1 MVFRAQ
7 HDAVTRLAEPAL
19 EEFANKIVGFD
30 DDDVTVQAHEVPRG
44 KRTLGMPPRTL
55 PDPIQSP
62 RLYDNVPA
70 ASLVD
75 DN

>member
-1 MVFRAQ
+1 MVFRAR
-7 HDAVTRLAEPAL
+7 HDAVTHLAEPAL

-30 DDDVTVQAHEVPRG
+30 DDDVTVQAHEVRRRN
-44 KRTLGMPPRTL
+44 RTVGIPPRTL
-55 PDPIQSP
+55 PDTIQSA

-70 ASLVD
+70 ASLAD

>member
-1 MVFRAQ
+1 
-7 HDAVTRLAEPAL
+7 
-19 EEFANKIVGFD
+19 
-30 DDDVTVQAHEVPRG
+30 VQAHEVPRG

-70 ASLVD
+70 ASLAD